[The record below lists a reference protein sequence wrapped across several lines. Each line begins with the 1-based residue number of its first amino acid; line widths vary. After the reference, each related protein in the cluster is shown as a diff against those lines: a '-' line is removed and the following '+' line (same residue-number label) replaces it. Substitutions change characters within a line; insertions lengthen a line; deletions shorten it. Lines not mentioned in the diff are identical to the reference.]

1 MSRTSGRCGMNERG
15 EGMKLITTKE
25 QNSATEY
32 LSQIMSAIL
41 SRDEI
46 KCLKAI
52 ESVAE
57 LAYITGGIKAM
68 EELKR
73 RWT

>member
-1 MSRTSGRCGMNERG
+1 
-15 EGMKLITTKE
+15 MKLITTKE

-32 LSQIMSAIL
+32 LSQIMSAIY
-41 SRDEI
+41 SRDDI
-46 KCLKAI
+46 KLLEAI

-57 LAYITGGIKAM
+57 LAYIIGGIKAM

-73 RWT
+73 R